1 LTGEHIADGGKVD
14 RWNGVVMLIEMKGK
28 GLERI
33 WFLNI
38 NIYYLDCETEDS
50 IKVTEEQ
57 KGTERSDYCNRKKFF
72 GRLELHTATKIQV
85 AVFRV
90 LTPCSDKVR

>member
-1 LTGEHIADGGKVD
+1 MIFYWLKSYDRIKSPFQLATQRNSQYFCNYNGYLTGEHIADGGKVD

-57 KGTERSDYCNRKKFF
+57 KGTERSD
-72 GRLELHTATKIQV
+72 
-85 AVFRV
+85 
-90 LTPCSDKVR
+90 